1 MNSRVRAHQIP
12 HQWET
17 KRRKNPSK
25 TKCVVCS
32 STFGFF
38 VQYEK
43 CRSCKM
49 AVHIE
54 CKKNLRVQDN
64 CGLTQ
69 KHLKELVTQMVISKT
84 QENWAPEIGNS
95 RSMSDIFVNEDPNAS
110 DEQLIPKKDRFERR
124 SWNMFSIRRNAAWKD
139 DTIPMGEVK
148 VISQIG
154 IGRFGAVHEAYYYEP
169 AVIKFFDMFHVDE
182 QKRLET
188 FKHDTACFLNVRHE
202 NLVFFRG
209 FYTMEQS
216 RFGVVMELIQGHT
229 LSHILHDADQD
240 RPALEF
246 NEIMEYAKQI
256 CQGMS
261 YLHTKHI
268 LHKDLRSKNVFVNER
283 RIVKITDFG
292 IFNIRRLSY
301 PEVRHSFVVP
311 SNWLSYAPPE
321 LLRLLSHRFEPFQFS
336 EPCDVYSFGTIWYE
350 LLTSAFPFSHVPSD
364 VIIWQVG
371 NGIKTS
377 ITELNASH
385 DAKALLI
392 RCWSF
397 NPSERSSFAEL
408 LQLLKNMP
416 RKALKRSPSF
426 PPCKSFESI
435 F

>member
-336 EPCDVYSFGTIWYE
+336 EPCDVYSFGCCFLPNLHTNWR
-350 LLTSAFPFSHVPSD
+350 LPHKF
-364 VIIWQVG
+364 
-371 NGIKTS
+371 
-377 ITELNASH
+377 
-385 DAKALLI
+385 
-392 RCWSF
+392 
-397 NPSERSSFAEL
+397 
-408 LQLLKNMP
+408 
-416 RKALKRSPSF
+416 
-426 PPCKSFESI
+426 
-435 F
+435 